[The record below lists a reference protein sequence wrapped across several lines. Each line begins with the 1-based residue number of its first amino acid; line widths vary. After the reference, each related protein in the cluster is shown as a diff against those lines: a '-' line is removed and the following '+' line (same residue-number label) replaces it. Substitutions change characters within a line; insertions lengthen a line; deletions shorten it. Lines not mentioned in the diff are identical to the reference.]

1 MYAHEN
7 GSKRQIQAFTIPEHQ
22 WIQIMKNP
30 YQEEMMEMFGENKGW
45 LNGYGIDLKG
55 RSIEAQFLEI

>member
-1 MYAHEN
+1 
-7 GSKRQIQAFTIPEHQ
+7 
-22 WIQIMKNP
+22 MKNP